1 MWHIFASCIGSASMG
16 NVAQPYMGYGTLE
29 HPAALTSGREPGGA
43 PGRRRRTACPRRT
56 RRTRAPASRSAAPW
70 PGTSGR
76 RARRTSRR
84 PAPPPARAAA
94 RSRPARVCRAARR
107 WCCHNPQPVALGRG
121 CSGEAPPQMGAASR
135 TLRRQ
140 GAMAAATAPSQ
151 VAALWA
157 VTASA
162 AVFCPSSTMSALRSP
177 PLQAPHSDCVRVP
190 S

>member
-84 PAPPPARAAA
+84 PARPPARRAP
-94 RSRPARVCRAARR
+94 RSRPAHAALAPTHPAATGTRLGLR
-107 WCCHNPQPVALGRG
+107 GRG
-121 CSGEAPPQMGAASR
+121 AAQTGAASR
-135 TLRRQ
+135 TCGMRVRGSWRLRLPWLPLFGLSWRAQLSSARAARMASLKQ
-140 GAMAAATAPSQ
+140 GFADAIIRT
-151 VAALWA
+151 LR
-157 VTASA
+157 AS
-162 AVFCPSSTMSALRSP
+162 T
-177 PLQAPHSDCVRVP
+177 
-190 S
+190 